1 MQTLLATI
9 FVFGLLITSHELGH
23 FVTAKL
29 SGIKVLEFAIG
40 MGPKIFGF
48 KKGETSYSLRLFPIG
63 GYVKMLG
70 EEGDSNDPRAFCNQ
84 NPWKRLIVIIAGAFM
99 NFVIAIIL
107 FAIIAYNAGVVRPII
122 SEVEVGLPAYNAGV
136 KVNDRIIEVNN
147 KKVKT
152 WEDFIIE
159 ISENKEKPIDL
170 TIKRDNSIKTI
181 TVTPV
186 YSEDRGKYIIGIVPT
201 VQKAGIIT
209 SIAEGFN
216 KTVFT
221 VKQMGIFLG
230 RALRG
235 NISSEDVGG
244 PVAIVKM
251 SGEAAKYGILS
262 LLSFAALL
270 SINLGVLNLIPFPAL
285 DGGWVIILLF
295 EGITRKKIDEN
306 KIGLVNL
313 IGFTILI
320 LFAIFITYKDIL
332 RFKLL

>member
-40 MGPKIFGF
+40 MGPKILGF
-48 KKGETSYSLRLFPIG
+48 KKGETNYSLRLFPIG

-84 NPWKRLIVIIAGAFM
+84 SPWIRLIVIVAGAFM

-107 FAIIAYNAGVVRPII
+107 FAIIALNAGVVRPII
-122 SEVEVGLPAYNAGV
+122 SEVEEGLPAYNAGI
-136 KVNDRIIEVNN
+136 KVNDRIIEVNS
-147 KKVKT
+147 KKVRT
-152 WEDFIIE
+152 WEDFILE
-159 ISENKEKPIDL
+159 ISENKDKPIDL
-170 TIKRDNSIKTI
+170 TIKRDEEIKKI

-186 YSEDRGKYIIGIVPT
+186 YSKDRGKYIIGIVPT
-201 VQKAGIIT
+201 LQKAGILT
-209 SIAEGFN
+209 SIEEGFN
-216 KTVFT
+216 KTIFT
-221 VKQMGIFLG
+221 VKQMGLFLG

-244 PVAIVKM
+244 PVAIIKM

-306 KIGLVNL
+306 KIGIVNL